1 MGYRFVLDKAFP
13 TPEPKAD
20 EIYQITLALR
30 NVGFASLHNPRAV
43 ELVMVSKNNPEEKY
57 VYPQQIDPRFWEAG
71 DTITTTLHGR
81 LDKAMSGEYKVY
93 LNMPDP
99 YPTIHDNPA
108 FSIRFANKAIWD
120 AKTGYNYLTDLILE

>member
-1 MGYRFVLDKAFP
+1 MKKELFGELRVIGMKGCEEFVAQVDAYLKDW
-13 TPEPKAD
+13 
-20 EIYQITLALR
+20 R
-30 NVGFASLHNPRAV
+30 
-43 ELVMVSKNNPEEKY
+43 KNNPEEKY

-71 DTITTTLHGR
+71 DTIITTLHGR

-108 FSIRFANKAIWD
+108 FSIRFANKDIWEEE
-120 AKTGYNYLTDLILE
+120 TGYNYLTDLILE

>member
-1 MGYRFVLDKAFP
+1 M
-13 TPEPKAD
+13 
-20 EIYQITLALR
+20 
-30 NVGFASLHNPRAV
+30 HNPRAV
-43 ELVMVSKNNPEEKY
+43 ELVMVSKNNPKEKY

-81 LDKAMSGEYKVY
+81 LDKAMTGEYKVY

-108 FSIRFANKAIWD
+108 FSIRFANKDIWD
-120 AKTGYNYLTDLILE
+120 EKIGYNYLTDLVLP